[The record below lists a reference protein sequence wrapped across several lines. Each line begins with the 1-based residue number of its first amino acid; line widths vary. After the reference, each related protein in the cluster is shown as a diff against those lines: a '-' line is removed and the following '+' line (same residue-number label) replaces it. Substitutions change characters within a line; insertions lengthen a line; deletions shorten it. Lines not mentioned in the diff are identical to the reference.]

1 MVETPSTIIR
11 PDARFFCFLSVL
23 STVLPS
29 FLSPSPAVLSGQHP
43 VRCGYSGVFLGFGM
57 IFNSEGG
64 ARTCT
69 FLPDRLNRSNE
80 FTMVAKQ
87 YIPKG
92 LVTFEPPRR
101 EFYRYGSA
109 EMCGPLPKT
118 LYKVLSQQ
126 FARRLLDGGEM
137 MWSTLTYFQHVL
149 DATRGDPFEGS
160 LRYFPAEGLKVTRGE
175 RNGRAGHAEFTLA
188 AHGNQF
194 MATQSHHIF
203 IYSTT
208 LDSRLAIGDA
218 ADRACVEI
226 FEPATFLQHMRRAVE
241 RHRKASADRLI
252 HDRVCYWSPENPPS
266 EVWALPHRLTM
277 SKYERYAR
285 EQEYRFAFGTR
296 SDVFDFQNVTGLI
309 VPKGYKYQ
317 QLKLERQAHR
327 MRLCL
332 GPLADCCRL
341 LDRGQEGGGRKDE
354 RQLRRRDD
362 AYRPAQANFITKHS
376 RPHRPAWRPGAS
388 AP

>member
-1 MVETPSTIIR
+1 
-11 PDARFFCFLSVL
+11 
-23 STVLPS
+23 
-29 FLSPSPAVLSGQHP
+29 
-43 VRCGYSGVFLGFGM
+43 
-57 IFNSEGG
+57 
-64 ARTCT
+64 
-69 FLPDRLNRSNE
+69 
-80 FTMVAKQ
+80 
-87 YIPKG
+87 
-92 LVTFEPPRR
+92 
-101 EFYRYGSA
+101 
-109 EMCGPLPKT
+109 MCGPLPKT

-175 RNGRAGHAEFTLA
+175 RNGRPGHAEFTLA

-241 RHRKASADRLI
+241 RHRKARADRLI

-277 SKYERYAR
+277 SKHERHAR

-341 LDRGQEGGGRKDE
+341 LEPAGEVPTTDAE
-354 RQLRRRDD
+354 QL
-362 AYRPAQANFITKHS
+362 
-376 RPHRPAWRPGAS
+376 
-388 AP
+388 

>member
-1 MVETPSTIIR
+1 
-11 PDARFFCFLSVL
+11 
-23 STVLPS
+23 
-29 FLSPSPAVLSGQHP
+29 
-43 VRCGYSGVFLGFGM
+43 
-57 IFNSEGG
+57 
-64 ARTCT
+64 
-69 FLPDRLNRSNE
+69 
-80 FTMVAKQ
+80 MVAKQ

-252 HDRVCYWSPENPPS
+252 HDRMCYWSPENPPS

-341 LDRGQEGGGRKDE
+341 LEPAGEVPTTDAE
-354 RQLRRRDD
+354 QL
-362 AYRPAQANFITKHS
+362 
-376 RPHRPAWRPGAS
+376 
-388 AP
+388 